1 MATRVIVAGAG
12 PVGAVLAL
20 ALARAGLRVTV
31 LEAETV
37 IDDSPRAAT
46 VHPSTLDMLGDLD
59 LMDEVTARGLVCRY
73 FDHWDRPSRTLIAR
87 FDHEVLRDDTAYWF
101 KDLPRPQT

>member
-1 MATRVIVAGAG
+1 MAKRVIVVGAG

-20 ALARAGLRVTV
+20 ALARSGLRVTL

-37 IDDSPRAAT
+37 IDDDPRAAT
-46 VHPSTLDMLGDLD
+46 IHPSTLDMLGDLG
-59 LMDEVTARGLVCRY
+59 LMDEVIARGLVCRY

-87 FDHEVLRDDTAYWF
+87 FDHEVLAGDTAH
-101 KDLPRPQT
+101 P